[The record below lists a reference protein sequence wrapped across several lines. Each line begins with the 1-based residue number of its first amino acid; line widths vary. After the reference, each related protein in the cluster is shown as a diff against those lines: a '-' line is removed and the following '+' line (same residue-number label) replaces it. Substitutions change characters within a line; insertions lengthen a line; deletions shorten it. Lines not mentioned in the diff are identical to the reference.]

1 MDAAFQNAA
10 LAGFAFCL
18 LWAAARDARGYVIP
32 NRAIVATTALFP
44 VYLLT
49 RAIATGSMTSAL
61 GDGAIGLSLAALVLI
76 AGFAM
81 FSLHLIGGGDA
92 KLASAVALWAGAD
105 NVVAFLIIASI
116 SGGVLAAAVLIWR
129 AAFPQLESAPSVQNF
144 GVRLRQGLK
153 APVPFG
159 VAIAIGGL
167 YIVTRLAAL

>member
-18 LWAAARDARGYVIP
+18 LWAAARDARGLVIP
-32 NRAIVATTALFP
+32 NRAVIATAALFP
-44 VYLLT
+44 IYLLT
-49 RAIATGSMTSAL
+49 RAIAVGAFGTAV
-61 GDGAIGLSLAALVLI
+61 GDAAIAVSLAAVVLV
-76 AGFAM
+76 AGFAL

-92 KLASAVALWAGAD
+92 KLAAAVALWAGAD
-105 NVVAFLIIASI
+105 HIVAFLIIASV

-129 AAFPQLESAPSVQNF
+129 SAFPQLESASPLQHF

-167 YIVTRLAAL
+167 YIVMRLAAL

>member
-18 LWAAARDARGYVIP
+18 LWAAARDARGYLIP
-32 NRAIVATTALFP
+32 NRAVIATAALFP

-49 RAIATGSMTSAL
+49 RALAAGSLMPAL
-61 GDGAIGLSLAALVLI
+61 GDGAIAVSLAALVLI

-81 FSLHLIGGGDA
+81 FSLHLVGGGDA
-92 KLASAVALWAGAD
+92 KLAAAVTLWAGAD
-105 NVVAFLIIASI
+105 NFLAFLIIASI
-116 SGGVLAAAVLIWR
+116 SGGLLAAAVLIWR
-129 AAFPQLESAPSVQNF
+129 AAFSHLEGASPLQHF
-144 GVRLRQGLK
+144 GIRLRQGLK

-167 YIVTRLAAL
+167 YIVMRLAAL

>member
-32 NRAIVATTALFP
+32 NRAIVATIALFP
-44 VYLLT
+44 IYLLT
-49 RAIATGSMTSAL
+49 RAIATGSMISAV
-61 GDGAIGLSLAALVLI
+61 GDGAVGLSLAALVLI
-76 AGFAM
+76 AGLAM

-129 AAFPQLESAPSVQNF
+129 AAFPQLESAPSLQTF